1 MEFVLNCVW
10 LLLAAAMIAVWL
22 RSAPDT
28 GAGRRTQFVS
38 LLALI
43 LILLPAISM
52 TDDLLAA
59 QNPAE
64 VDCCLRRD
72 HDHAN
77 PHSIFHAV
85 AAPPLPAFR
94 GSPLQLICLLTAGS
108 LADPFVTSPALAG
121 IQNRPPPAA

>member
-1 MEFVLNCVW
+1 MEFILNFAW
-10 LLLAAAMIAVWL
+10 LLLAATMTMIWL

-28 GAGRRTQFVS
+28 GVARRTQFVS

-72 HDHAN
+72 HDHTN
-77 PHSIFHAV
+77 PHSIFHVV
-85 AAPPLPAFR
+85 ATPPLPAFR
-94 GSPLQLICLLTAGS
+94 GTPLQLICILTTGTV
-108 LADPFVTSPALAG
+108 ADPFVSSPAVAR
-121 IQNRPPPAA
+121 IQNRPPPSA